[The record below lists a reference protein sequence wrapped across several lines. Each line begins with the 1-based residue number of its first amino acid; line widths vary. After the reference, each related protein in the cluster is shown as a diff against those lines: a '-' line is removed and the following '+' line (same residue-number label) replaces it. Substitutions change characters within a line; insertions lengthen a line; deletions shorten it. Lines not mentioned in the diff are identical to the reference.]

1 MLRPLKRFVRRR
13 LTNLFHLG
21 QRLGVDVLPR
31 HFYSEIPDIRRLKAT
46 DDWRR
51 PLRMPAVAN
60 DLDAQLAWLRG
71 IAEVGLEDR
80 RIHDDACRT
89 NNEFGY
95 GPVEAIVLDAVV
107 RKLRPTSIV
116 QVGCGVSTALCLSA
130 AERVGHTPRV
140 ACIEPYPSDYLRRM
154 DREGRITLH
163 AVPVQAM
170 AAQQVAD
177 LLTGERPFLFIDST
191 HTLGPGGEVT
201 RLIVD
206 LLPLVPVGTL
216 VHFHDIWFPYDYTPD
231 VLDSIWWWHE
241 TALMMAFLSFND
253 RFRILC
259 SQSDLHHQRPDD
271 LRAIIPDYRPRRSAD
286 GNIQV
291 GEGDYPAS
299 LYLERVS

>member
-1 MLRPLKRFVRRR
+1 MFRPLKHFARRR
-13 LTNLFHLG
+13 LANLFHLG

-31 HFYSEIPDIRRLKAT
+31 HFYSEIPDFRRLRAA

-51 PLRMPAVAN
+51 PLRMPAVAS

-71 IAEVGLEDR
+71 VAEVGLRDR
-80 RIHDDACRT
+80 SIHAAACRT
-89 NNEFGY
+89 NDEVGY

-107 RKLRPTSIV
+107 RKVRPTSIV
-116 QVGCGVSTALCLSA
+116 QIGCGVSTALCLAA
-130 AERVGHTPRV
+130 AERVGDTPSV
-140 ACIEPYPSDYLRRM
+140 ACIEPYPSDYLRRLH
-154 DREGRITLH
+154 REATIALH
-163 AVPVQAM
+163 PVPVQALPAPDI
-170 AAQQVAD
+170 AAM
-177 LLTGERPFLFIDST
+177 LTGERPFLFIDST

-201 RLIVD
+201 RLVID

-216 VHFHDIWFPYDYTPD
+216 VHVHDVWFPYDYAPG
-231 VLDSIWWWHE
+231 VMEELWWWHE
-241 TALMMAFLSFND
+241 TALLMAFLSFND

-271 LRAIIPDYRPRRSAD
+271 LRAIIPDYRPRRSIE
-286 GNIQV
+286 GNIQS